1 MLFQVFLQT
10 TILWKGFLTYITWKE
25 FHTWVCSQMFVK
37 VPPSEK
43 SFGHRMQGYGFSP
56 ECILICP
63 FKSPPCEKAVGHW
76 LQEYAFF
83 TWICSDV
90 LLQITSIRKVFLTL
104 IARMRFF
111 FWTWW
116 HMILNLILS
125 EKAFRH
131 RWHWCGFSPECILLC
146 ILKLTPCEKAFWH
159 WLQRYL
165 FSVECV
171 YILLLIAHIWFI
183 IWMSFHVHSQ
193 ISFYWESFWTLIA
206 RKWFLTW
213 VCSHVHP

>member
-1 MLFQVFLQT
+1 MFLQT

-90 LLQITSIRKVFLTL
+90 LLQITSVRKVFLTL

-111 FWTWW
+111 FWMCLQCVYKPF
-116 HMILNLILS
+116 HQRCLQAFDCKDVVSYLSVSSYVLLNHLLVRKLLDIDCKSMLFSPEFVRMCFFKSLLS
-125 EKAFRH
+125 EKSFY
-131 RWHWCGFSPECILLC
+131 
-146 ILKLTPCEKAFWH
+146 H
-159 WLQRYL
+159 WLQEWG
-165 FSVECV
+165 FS
-171 YILLLIAHIWFI
+171 
-183 IWMSFHVHSQ
+183 S
-193 ISFYWESFWTLIA
+193 
-206 RKWFLTW
+206 
-213 VCSHVHP
+213 